1 MAVTRQPHP
10 ALARVPRSVASR
22 ARLWHASLAQAA
34 NRALGRSRRRRRAS
48 SGGRAREAT
57 AGRCGELAL
66 WQRLARQAK
75 PCWPHLA
82 GLAVLSL
89 LATPLALL
97 TPVPLKIAVD
107 NVIGDEPLPGVF
119 QALLPG
125 AATNSDTAALV
136 LAAALLIGIAVARQ
150 LQELGTTSLRA
161 YTGERLV
168 LGFRGDLFQHAQ
180 GLSLAYHDSKG
191 TADAAYRIQSDAAAV
206 RYIAVDGLIPLLAAA
221 VTLCAMLYVTA
232 RISWQLA
239 LVALTV
245 APVLLVIGWAY
256 RRRLRRGWRE
266 VKGIESTTLGVVQEV
281 LTSLR
286 IVKVFGQEGR
296 ERERFLRHSHEGMR
310 ARVRL
315 ALTEG
320 GFGLLVGVTTAV
332 GAAAVLVIGVR
343 QVQEGALT
351 LGSLLLVMAYLSQL
365 YEPVRTIGSKTASLQ
380 SHLASAERAFAL
392 LDEAPEVPE
401 QASGGLRLTHASG
414 AITFQNVSFSYG
426 DGRSALE
433 GVSFDIAAGT
443 RLGISGATGAGKTT
457 LVNLLTRFYD
467 PTAGVI
473 RLDGYDLR
481 AYKLADLRR
490 QFGIAL
496 QDPLLFSASIA
507 ENIAYARPKAHLR
520 DVVRAA
526 KAANADTFIR
536 ALPQG
541 YETQVGERGL
551 SLSGGER
558 QRIALARAFLKNAPI
573 LILDE
578 PTSSVDAETEEAMI
592 EAMQRLSRGR
602 TAFVIA
608 HRPSVLAICGAYV
621 HIDGGR
627 LVEVQ
632 ASG

>member
-10 ALARVPRSVASR
+10 ARARVSRSVATR
-22 ARLWHASLAQAA
+22 AWLWQASLAQAA
-34 NRALGRSRRRRRAS
+34 NRALGRSRQGRLAS
-48 SGGRAREAT
+48 GEGRAPEAS
-57 AGRCGELAL
+57 AGRRGELAL

-82 GLAVLSL
+82 GLAGLSL

-97 TPVPLKIAVD
+97 TPFPLKIAVD

-119 QALLPG
+119 QALLPA

-150 LQELGTTSLRA
+150 LQELGTTCLRA
-161 YTGERLV
+161 YAGERLV
-168 LGFRGDLFQHAQ
+168 LGFRGDLFRHAQ
-180 GLSLAYHDSKG
+180 RLSLTYHDSKG

-401 QASGGLRLTHASG
+401 QASGLRLTHASG

-426 DGRSALE
+426 DGRPALE

-467 PTAGVI
+467 PTAGAI
-473 RLDGYDLR
+473 LLDGYDLR
-481 AYKLADLRR
+481 AYKLVDLRR

-507 ENIAYARPKAHLR
+507 ENIAYARPEAHVK
-520 DVVRAA
+520 DVIRAA

-551 SLSGGER
+551 NLSGGER

-592 EAMQRLSRGR
+592 EAMQRLNRGR

-608 HRPSVLAICGAYV
+608 HRPSVLAICDARV